1 MTTIRVD
8 GRNGGWEVAV
18 SEPDEHVP
26 SGSLEEAR
34 RVAYDRAAAT
44 GPCEV
49 VVRDAYHRV
58 VQREVRAG
66 RATGAGTSRPAAR
79 ASWSGRASP

>member
-8 GRNGGWEVAV
+8 RRNGGWEVAV
-18 SEPDEHVP
+18 SEPDEHVRC
-26 SGSLEEAR
+26 GTLEEAR
-34 RVAYDRAAAT
+34 RVAYDRAATT

-58 VQREVRAG
+58 VQREVTPQRPV
-66 RATGAGTSRPAAR
+66 RGASRPA
-79 ASWSGRASP
+79 S